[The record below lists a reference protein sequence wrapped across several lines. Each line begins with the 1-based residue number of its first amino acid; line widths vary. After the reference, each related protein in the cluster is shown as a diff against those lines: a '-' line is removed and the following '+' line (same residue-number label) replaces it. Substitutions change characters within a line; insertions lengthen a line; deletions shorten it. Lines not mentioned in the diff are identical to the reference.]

1 MSAAPGAGGI
11 VIPPNPPR
19 SESDPVREVLDAW
32 EWARDFLNRRA
43 GEYTVALEQLPSA
56 LAAALG

>member
-19 SESDPVREVLDAW
+19 SESDPIHEVITAFDW
-32 EWARDFLNRRA
+32 VRDFFDRRA
-43 GEYTVALEQLPSA
+43 GVYAVNLEDLPAA
-56 LAAALG
+56 LARALG